1 MPTVNVQA
9 SNEKADDPNKAG
21 EGDNKS
27 DDPYLGTWKTKEAAE
42 VGMQNMQSLLDNQG
56 NELGG
61 LRKQVDFL
69 QQQPKAPAKAAPA
82 EEETGPDY
90 GAEMKAVQKQMSELD
105 PDDPEYS
112 KEMGKL
118 VVASNAIAAKDA
130 TQKAVAASKAVFKAE
145 LDERDAQAMHR
156 SFIDSNPDFNTPE
169 MQFRIQEKI
178 DKDQT
183 GMSDPVSAYREI
195 QRDDA
200 MAKLAVSEEANTE
213 KDRLLGLKQGE
224 NETGKVVTKGQS
236 TQQKTNQKKAVGAD
250 LDAGMLEAL
259 NNAPA

>member
-1 MPTVNVQA
+1 MPKTNVQ
-9 SNEKADDPNKAG
+9 DPNDPAADPKTG
-21 EGDNKS
+21 EGDNKT
-27 DDPYLGTWKTKEAAE
+27 DEPYLGTWKSKEAAE
-42 VGMQNMQSLLDNQG
+42 VGMQNMQTVLDTQG

-61 LRKQVDFL
+61 LRKQVEFL
-69 QQQPKAPAKAAPA
+69 QEQSKSPVKADPVK
-82 EEETGPDY
+82 EETGPDY

-105 PDDPEYS
+105 PEDPTYQ
-112 KEMGKL
+112 KDMGKL
-118 VVASNAIAAKDA
+118 IVASNTIAAKEA
-130 TQKAVAASKAVFKAE
+130 TQKAVATSKAEFKTE
-145 LDERDAQAMHR
+145 LDERDVKAMHK
-156 SFIDSNPDFNTPE
+156 SFIDDNPDFNKPE
-169 MQFRIQEKI
+169 MQIRIQEQI

-200 MAKLAVSEEANTE
+200 MAKLAVAEEANVE
-213 KDRLLGLKQGE
+213 KDRLLALKQGE
-224 NETGKVVTKGQS
+224 NETGKVVIKGQS